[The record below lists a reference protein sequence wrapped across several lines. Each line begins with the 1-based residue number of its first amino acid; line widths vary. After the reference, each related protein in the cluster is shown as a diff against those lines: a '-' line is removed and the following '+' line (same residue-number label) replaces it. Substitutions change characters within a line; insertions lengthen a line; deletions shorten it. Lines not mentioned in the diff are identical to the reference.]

1 MVKKKRFKRL
11 AWFMSIIMM
20 LSVLMPTASQVA
32 KAAGVDWSEA
42 TPTGYYYGESGAID
56 ILHVNGQVAF
66 CVEPG
71 KSVTTVEGYTETSPK
86 FSTAHWNE
94 LVYIANA
101 GYNSSKNTKAD
112 FAATQA
118 YMWQVI
124 RSWDGHGISLDLS
137 TNIPGFKSKVSAI
150 KSEVTTLKNL
160 QRKNPSFSGGTYT
173 VTVGTPITI
182 TDSNSL
188 LSRYTV
194 SSKSKGI
201 SASKS
206 GNKLTISATE
216 NAPDNAVVKLTYSP
230 KNLIKSNNYFYH
242 PSSQDVANVGYL
254 SPKTITVNL
263 KVNKYG
269 SLELKKSSANTDMT
283 NGNSCY
289 SLEGAVY
296 GVYNA
301 STDARVDTMTTD
313 ENGEARI
320 DKILAGSYYVKEIT
334 APKGYAIDTKAHNI
348 TIRSNQTTE
357 LKVSDNPQNDPAGVL
372 LQKFDSETGESIPQ
386 GDGSLAGAEYTVKY
400 YNDLYDSLEEL
411 DGVEPTRTW
420 VYKTDSNG
428 YINLRFST
436 PIPEKSDEL
445 YYDSNNRPAFPLGT
459 VTIQE
464 TKAPEGYFVNDEIYL
479 EKITSVGS
487 AELVNTYNKP
497 TDDTAQSEKV
507 KKMKVHIFKAGT
519 EESGQMPGLEGAEFT
534 MKLESD
540 VQAAYDAGY
549 TYAEVWKGI
558 DENGNP
564 QSGIS
569 SARIAA
575 AQAIAP
581 DMAVVTTDANGDAY
595 TEGLPYGT
603 YLGKET
609 KTPKNYESAGDFKF
623 TVSKDESEVT
633 VENKYI
639 NIYLNDKPMKAQV
652 KMVKKDADSDKV
664 VSLNSATFKIVAL
677 EDIYDRSTGELM
689 FAKGDTIK
697 QKVAGQWHS
706 EFTTNSKNEVG
717 TFAGEDGTIFTPL
730 PLEPGKYQVEE
741 IKTPEGFLNLEEPVK
756 FEIDNIRDYT
766 QDEDGEY
773 MIEVV
778 VKNEQPK
785 GKITLEKT
793 IEEIE
798 DADFALIDKN
808 ADMSG
813 IKFGLYA
820 AEDII
825 DMADGEVK
833 YDKGDLVGE
842 YNLSKD
848 GKLTI
853 EGLWVGDYQLKE
865 LETLD
870 GLVLDDT
877 VYDISI
883 TKTDNTTKVISVAK
897 EVVNKTT
904 RTEIT
909 KTDVTGDKELPG
921 AKLTLTDK
929 ETGKE
934 VVTWTSTDE
943 PYVIAG
949 LVEGKTYVLTEVVA
963 PDGYVLS
970 ASSVEF
976 TVKED
981 GTTTTAS
988 MKDKYVDIVK
998 LDLDENILYGA
1009 KFEVTDENNKVVDS
1023 WEVTKEDPQHKI
1035 RNLVEGKTYTLTET
1049 YAPDGYVMAA
1059 PVEIKVTEDKKNQTY
1074 TVIDKQVEFAKT
1086 DVDDNLV
1093 AGMEYEVKDVATDK
1107 VVDEGVTNDENPVLL
1122 NGLTVGHTY
1131 ELIETK
1137 EPENFVKKAE
1147 PLTFTVTDEMEVQKI
1162 SMFDKYVEV
1171 VKNDVNGKAVEGA
1184 EFTVFD
1190 KDGEVVDSWTTG
1202 TEPHKVTGLTE
1213 GETYTL
1219 EEVYAPEGYVKA
1231 RPVTIEVTKDKENQT
1246 YTVTNK
1252 QVEFIKTDVDGNQL
1266 TGMEYIVTH
1275 DKTKQIVDRGV
1286 TNAKM
1291 RTFLNN
1297 LMVGETYTLEE
1308 IAEPYGYA
1316 KKAEPITF
1324 TVTADNEIQTV
1335 SLDNKYVQVE
1345 KVDENGNTVY
1355 GAEFSVFDKD
1365 GEVVDAWT
1373 VTEEDPHHKIV
1384 GLTEGETYTLE
1395 EVYAPE
1401 GYVKALPVTIEV
1413 SKDSVNQ
1420 VYTVVNKQ
1428 VEFKKVDMDGNALTG
1443 MEYVVTNDRT
1453 KEIVDRGVT
1462 NAKMTTYL
1470 NNLAVGETYTIY
1482 EKATPHG
1489 YATKAEPLTF
1499 TVTED
1504 NELQVVTLENKYVEV
1519 IKEDPAG
1526 NIVYGA
1532 ELAVLDKET
1541 GEAVDNWTVTKEDPA
1556 HKIVG
1561 LTEGKTY
1568 ILTEQYAPDGYV
1580 IATDIEF
1587 TVNDN
1592 ENQTIKMVDKQ
1603 VAFAKVDTDGKLIAG
1618 MEYTVTSDKTKQ
1630 IVDKGITNADEVV
1643 YLNGLVAGQTYTLTE
1658 TGTPDGFATAVPI
1671 TFTVGDD
1678 DRLQTVTLA
1687 NKTVT
1692 FVKDNNKGDTLNGGK
1707 FALYD
1712 NEGNEMY
1719 QFTAKEEGVVLTGL
1733 SENESYS
1740 VKELEAPKGHDLN
1753 SKAVNFTVSTNTD
1766 DPTDKE
1772 DQIVTMTDRV
1782 TVTKTSDDMPLGLML
1797 IALMLSAGGLTALGI
1812 RRRENH

>member
-1 MVKKKRFKRL
+1 
-11 AWFMSIIMM
+11 MSIIMM

-32 KAAGVDWSEA
+32 KAA
-42 TPTGYYYGESGAID
+42 
-56 ILHVNGQVAF
+56 
-66 CVEPG
+66 
-71 KSVTTVEGYTETSPK
+71 
-86 FSTAHWNE
+86 
-94 LVYIANA
+94 
-101 GYNSSKNTKAD
+101 
-112 FAATQA
+112 
-118 YMWQVI
+118 
-124 RSWDGHGISLDLS
+124 
-137 TNIPGFKSKVSAI
+137 
-150 KSEVTTLKNL
+150 
-160 QRKNPSFSGGTYT
+160 
-173 VTVGTPITI
+173 
-182 TDSNSL
+182 
-188 LSRYTV
+188 
-194 SSKSKGI
+194 
-201 SASKS
+201 
-206 GNKLTISATE
+206 
-216 NAPDNAVVKLTYSP
+216 
-230 KNLIKSNNYFYH
+230 
-242 PSSQDVANVGYL
+242 
-254 SPKTITVNL
+254 PKTITGTCQVKMTKGIDWDNGATGISQFNVTMPNG
-263 KVNKYG
+263 KVYKAHCLDPGNPTPKDGTYKFTGTLNSSGTYDIVINSGKTTSDLDDIHPWDQDHIKHGGPPWILQNIGGFTYSPVTYG
-269 SLELKKSSANTDMT
+269 DLAIQKKSGNPSIT
-283 NGNSCY
+283 NGNDCY
-289 SLEGAVY
+289 SLQGAVY
-296 GVYNA
+296 GIYRDGSLVKKLTLNA
-301 STDARVDTMTTD
+301 SGFAKATDLEVDT
-313 ENGEARI
+313 
-320 DKILAGSYYVKEIT
+320 YQVKEIT
-334 APKGYAIDTKAHNI
+334 APKGYALDKKTYTI
-348 TIRSNQTTE
+348 TVKEDQTVT
-357 LKVSDNPQNDPAGVL
+357 VTSTDMPQNDPAGVL

-411 DGVEPTRTW
+411 DGIEPTRTW
-420 VYKTDSNG
+420 VYKTNDRGIISLQNQAAVVSGDEFYYSSDG
-428 YINLRFST
+428 YIT
-436 PIPEKSDEL
+436 
-445 YYDSNNRPAFPLGT
+445 FPLGT

-464 TKAPEGYFVNDEIYL
+464 TKAPKGYFINDEIYL
-479 EKITSVGS
+479 RQITPEGT
-487 AELVNTYNKP
+487 AERVNSYNKP

-507 KKMKVHIFKAGT
+507 KKMKVHIFKTGT

-534 MKLESD
+534 MKLESQ

-741 IKTPEGFLNLEEPVK
+741 IKTPEGFLNLEAPVK

-853 EGLWVGDYQLKE
+853 EGLWIGDYQLKE

-909 KTDVTGDKELPG
+909 KTDVTGDKELAG
-921 AKLTLTDK
+921 AKLTVTDK

-981 GTTTTAS
+981 GTTTTAE
-988 MKDKYVDIVK
+988 MK
-998 LDLDENILYGA
+998 
-1009 KFEVTDENNKVVDS
+1009 
-1023 WEVTKEDPQHKI
+1023 
-1035 RNLVEGKTYTLTET
+1035 
-1049 YAPDGYVMAA
+1049 
-1059 PVEIKVTEDKKNQTY
+1059 
-1074 TVIDKQVEFAKT
+1074 
-1086 DVDDNLV
+1086 
-1093 AGMEYEVKDVATDK
+1093 
-1107 VVDEGVTNDENPVLL
+1107 
-1122 NGLTVGHTY
+1122 
-1131 ELIETK
+1131 
-1137 EPENFVKKAE
+1137 
-1147 PLTFTVTDEMEVQKI
+1147 
-1162 SMFDKYVEV
+1162 DKYVEV

-1219 EEVYAPEGYVKA
+1219 EEVYAPDGYVKA
-1231 RPVTIEVTKDKENQT
+1231 KPVTIEVTKDKENQT

-1291 RTFLNN
+1291 RTFLNG
-1297 LMVGETYTLEE
+1297 LMVGETYTLTEVTQ
-1308 IAEPYGYA
+1308 PSGYA
-1316 KKAEPITF
+1316 K
-1324 TVTADNEIQTV
+1324 
-1335 SLDNKYVQVE
+1335 
-1345 KVDENGNTVY
+1345 
-1355 GAEFSVFDKD
+1355 
-1365 GEVVDAWT
+1365 
-1373 VTEEDPHHKIV
+1373 
-1384 GLTEGETYTLE
+1384 
-1395 EVYAPE
+1395 
-1401 GYVKALPVTIEV
+1401 
-1413 SKDSVNQ
+1413 
-1420 VYTVVNKQ
+1420 
-1428 VEFKKVDMDGNALTG
+1428 
-1443 MEYVVTNDRT
+1443 
-1453 KEIVDRGVT
+1453 
-1462 NAKMTTYL
+1462 
-1470 NNLAVGETYTIY
+1470 
-1482 EKATPHG
+1482 
-1489 YATKAEPLTF
+1489 KAEPLTF
-1499 TVTED
+1499 TVTDD
-1504 NELQVVTLENKYVEV
+1504 NELQIVSLENKYVEV

-1526 NIVYGA
+1526 DIVYGA
-1532 ELAVLDKET
+1532 ELSVFDKET

-1719 QFTAKEEGVVLTGL
+1719 QFTSIEEGVVLTGL

-1766 DPTDKE
+1766 DPADKE

-1782 TVTKTSDDMPLGLML
+1782 TVTKTSDDTALGLML

>member
-20 LSVLMPTASQVA
+20 LSVLMPTASQIA
-32 KAAGVDWSEA
+32 KAAGVEWDEA
-42 TPTGYYYGESGAID
+42 TSTGYYNGYSGTID
-56 ILHVNGQVAF
+56 ILHVNGQIAF

-71 KSVTTVEGYTETSPK
+71 KSVTTIEGYSKTSPK
-86 FSTAHWNE
+86 FSTSQWNE
-94 LVYIANA
+94 LIYISNA

-124 RSWDGHGISLDLS
+124 RSWDGHSIDLDLD
-137 TNIPGFKSKVSAI
+137 TNIPSYKSKVSAI
-150 KSEVTTLKNL
+150 KSEVTALKNL
-160 QRKNPSFSGGTYT
+160 QSKNPSFSGDTYT

-230 KNLIKSNNYFYH
+230 KNLVKSNNYFYH

-269 SLELKKSSANTDMT
+269 SLELKKSSANTEMT

-289 SLEGAVY
+289 SLAGAVY

-301 STDARVDTMTTD
+301 DTDKQVATMTTD
-313 ENGEARI
+313 KNGEASI
-320 DKILAGSYYVKEIT
+320 DKILAGSYYVKEKT

-348 TIRSNQTTE
+348 TIKSNQTTT

-420 VYKTDSNG
+420 VYKTDEYGIIS
-428 YINLRFST
+428 LDF
-436 PIPEKSDEL
+436 PEIYLVSDKSDEL
-445 YYDSNNRPAFPLGT
+445 YYDTGGGAVFPLGT

-464 TKAPEGYFVNDEIYL
+464 TKAPEGYFLNEEIYL
-479 EKITSVGS
+479 DQITSKGT
-487 AELVNTYNKP
+487 AETVKTYNKP
-497 TDDTAQSEKV
+497 TDETAQSEKV
-507 KKMKVHIFKAGT
+507 KKMKVHIFKTGT

-581 DMAVVTTDANGDAY
+581 DMAVVTTDENGDAY

-652 KMVKKDADSDKV
+652 KMVKKDADSDKI

-730 PLEPGKYQVEE
+730 PLESGKYQVEE
-741 IKTPEGFLNLEEPVK
+741 IKTPEGFLDLEAPVK

-1023 WEVTKEDPQHKI
+1023 WEVTKDDPQHKV

-1049 YAPDGYVMAA
+1049 YAPDGFVMAA
-1059 PVEIKVTEDKKNQTY
+1059 PVEIKVTEDKENQTY

-1107 VVDEGVTNDENPVLL
+1107 VVDTGVTNDENPVLL

-1219 EEVYAPEGYVKA
+1219 EEVYAPEGYVRA
-1231 RPVTIEVTKDKENQT
+1231 LPITIEVTKDKENQT
-1246 YTVTNK
+1246 YTV
-1252 QVEFIKTDVDGNQL
+1252 
-1266 TGMEYIVTH
+1266 
-1275 DKTKQIVDRGV
+1275 
-1286 TNAKM
+1286 
-1291 RTFLNN
+1291 
-1297 LMVGETYTLEE
+1297 
-1308 IAEPYGYA
+1308 
-1316 KKAEPITF
+1316 
-1324 TVTADNEIQTV
+1324 
-1335 SLDNKYVQVE
+1335 
-1345 KVDENGNTVY
+1345 
-1355 GAEFSVFDKD
+1355 
-1365 GEVVDAWT
+1365 
-1373 VTEEDPHHKIV
+1373 
-1384 GLTEGETYTLE
+1384 
-1395 EVYAPE
+1395 
-1401 GYVKALPVTIEV
+1401 
-1413 SKDSVNQ
+1413 
-1420 VYTVVNKQ
+1420 VNKQ
-1428 VEFKKVDMDGNALTG
+1428 VEFRKVDVDGNILTG

-1482 EKATPHG
+1482 EKSTPHG

-1504 NELQVVTLENKYVEV
+1504 NELQVVTLGNKYVEV

-1630 IVDKGITNADEVV
+1630 IVDKGVTNADEVV

-1692 FVKDNNKGDTLNGGK
+1692 FVKENNKGDVLSGGK

-1719 QFTAKEEGVVLTGL
+1719 QFTAKEEGVVLAGL

-1753 SKAVNFTVSTNTD
+1753 EKAVNFTVSTNTD
-1766 DPTDKE
+1766 NPTDKE
-1772 DQIVTMTDRV
+1772 DQVVTMVDKV
-1782 TVTKTSDDMPLGLML
+1782 TVVKTSDDTALGLML
-1797 IALMLSAGGLTALGI
+1797 IVLMLSAGGLTALGI